1 MTTAQPSPTHLVLSV
16 ETGPCAGIRAEI
28 RTRQATIGRDADCD
42 LVLADDATVSRRHAL
57 LQWESGGWVLR
68 DLGSKNATRLLPG
81 GVMAGGEG
89 LPVAPGQSFL
99 VGSAT
104 IKVSTAVSPAAETL
118 EQVRILRDGD
128 ELVFELMDRRAVAT
142 HARFPWRAD
151 VAAACRKA
159 IQSCVTASAA
169 GARQNQDRDAGRL
182 FHDLSRLL
190 LPETLR
196 EALAASQA
204 PLSLLL
210 DPALLDYPWEM
221 LPAGEK
227 ALGLLRPI
235 SRMVLLRGSVRAAA
249 RRGRRMLLIANPT
262 GDLPALHE
270 AAEDMLHTLTQH
282 YGLWQT
288 RFLAGPRAT
297 RAQVLSALENTDA
310 LVYLGHATPRAT
322 DADSGGWHL
331 ADGTLASGHF
341 AALQSV
347 PAWVL
352 ACACASARTG
362 GGAQELQFAEGGG
375 EVAEALLLAGVEHF
389 FGTLWPVSAVSG
401 AGFAAVLL
409 GALLEGRP
417 AGAAMLHARQALLR
431 EAAQGLLDG
440 AAYVHYGR
448 PEGQFPGASE

>member
-16 ETGPCAGIRAEI
+16 ETGPCAGKRAEI
-28 RTRQATIGRDADCD
+28 RARQATIGRDADCD
-42 LVLADDATVSRRHAL
+42 LVLADDATVSRQHAL
-57 LQWESGGWVLR
+57 LQWEGGGWLLR

-81 GVMAGGEG
+81 GIMVGGQG

-118 EQVRILRDGD
+118 EQVRILRDGG
-128 ELVFELMDRRAVAT
+128 ELVFELMDRRAVTA
-142 HARFPWRAD
+142 HARLPWRAD
-151 VAAACRKA
+151 AAAACRKA
-159 IQSCVTASAA
+159 IQTCVTASAA

-182 FHDLSRLL
+182 FQDLSRLL

-196 EALAASQA
+196 ETLAASQA

-235 SRMVLLRGSVRAAA
+235 SRMVLLRDAVRAAA
-249 RRGRRMLLIANPT
+249 RRGTRMLLIANPT
-262 GDLPALHE
+262 GDLTALHE
-270 AAEDMLHTLTQH
+270 AAENLLHTLRQH
-282 YGLWQT
+282 YGRGQT

-297 RAQVLSALENTDA
+297 RAQVLSALETTDA
-310 LVYLGHATPRAT
+310 LVFLGHASPCAPDT
-322 DADSGGWHL
+322 DSGGWHL
-331 ADGTLASGHF
+331 ADGTLTPRHF
-341 AALQSV
+341 AALRAV
-347 PAWVL
+347 PALVL

-375 EVAEALLLAGVEHF
+375 DVAEALLLAGVEQF

-401 AGFAAVLL
+401 ADFAAVILD
-409 GALLEGRP
+409 ALLEGRP
-417 AGAAMLHARQALLR
+417 AGTAMLHARRALLR
-431 EAAQGLLDG
+431 EIPQGLLDG
-440 AAYVHYGR
+440 GAYVHYGR
-448 PEGQFPGASE
+448 PDWRLPGESE